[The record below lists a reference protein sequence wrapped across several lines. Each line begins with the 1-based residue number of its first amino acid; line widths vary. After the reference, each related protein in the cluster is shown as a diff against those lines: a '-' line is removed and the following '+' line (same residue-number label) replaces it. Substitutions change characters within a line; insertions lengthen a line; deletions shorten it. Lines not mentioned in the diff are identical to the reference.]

1 MEATMEK
8 EENFEKLLEASK
20 NPENRSRLATTGTL
34 ITLLQRIPTAHS
46 ADLLLILRILR
57 NLCAGELTNQTSFL
71 NNSGSAMVDSVLSSP
86 LAMLETRQVGLQI
99 LGNVALAGEE
109 HRAAIWAS
117 LFPVRF
123 LELAGVRDSRICDTL
138 CMVLDTCCSSKD
150 GRRRLEELFVN
161 GKGIL
166 IVPEIIETALIVGYR
181 EEWLEWLVTKIC
193 IEEPYLLQLFKTL
206 APSVDSCGCTER
218 TYTFFTTSQAF
229 LLGLLSKCLSERPG
243 EITISHDFALSTLK
257 ILKEAYNVTDFVSRG
272 TSALP
277 TGFPATDVLGYIL
290 MILRDVC
297 AWEDPSLA
305 APVDSLISSGLVE
318 LVLCFLEELEPP
330 SILRRCMRNNT
341 TGEVTISDVKKVC
354 PYRGFRRDVVS
365 VIGNC
370 LYGRKQVQDEI
381 RKWNAIPLLLQ
392 QCVTDDDSPFQRE
405 WGLLT
410 VRNLLEGNEEN
421 QHYVAELQLRDSFN
435 TPEISGLGLKVE
447 VDKNTGRVKLVNIS

>member
-1 MEATMEK
+1 
-8 EENFEKLLEASK
+8 
-20 NPENRSRLATTGTL
+20 
-34 ITLLQRIPTAHS
+34 
-46 ADLLLILRILR
+46 
-57 NLCAGELTNQTSFL
+57 
-71 NNSGSAMVDSVLSSP
+71 
-86 LAMLETRQVGLQI
+86 
-99 LGNVALAGEE
+99 
-109 HRAAIWAS
+109 
-117 LFPVRF
+117 
-123 LELAGVRDSRICDTL
+123 
-138 CMVLDTCCSSKD
+138 
-150 GRRRLEELFVN
+150 
-161 GKGIL
+161 
-166 IVPEIIETALIVGYR
+166 
-181 EEWLEWLVTKIC
+181 
-193 IEEPYLLQLFKTL
+193 
-206 APSVDSCGCTER
+206 
-218 TYTFFTTSQAF
+218 
-229 LLGLLSKCLSERPG
+229 
-243 EITISHDFALSTLK
+243 
-257 ILKEAYNVTDFVSRG
+257 
-272 TSALP
+272 
-277 TGFPATDVLGYIL
+277 

-330 SILRRCMRNNT
+330 SILRRSLGNNT
-341 TGEVTISDVKKVC
+341 IGEVTISDVKKVC

-421 QHYVAELQLRDSFN
+421 QLYVAELQLQDSFN